1 MNAKTSP
8 SAVATLDFAAELPRL
23 QPSCAVSAPRKVPL
37 TIKLAYT
44 AFMAVLVPF
53 YWRDYG
59 PTNFLYFC
67 DVALFMTLAAVWL
80 ESSLLAS
87 VAAVGILMPQMI
99 WVLDFA
105 AHFLGLKLTGMTDYM
120 FDARRPLF
128 TRGLSLFHGWLPFLL
143 VFLVSRL
150 GYSTRALRIW
160 ACTGWSLMLVCFFFM
175 PAPGAVLAN
184 PKAPVNINYV
194 YGLSDA
200 AAQTWMPSWAWLSL
214 LMIGLPMIAW
224 LPTHLVLRR
233 FVREAPPG
241 RTAR

>member
-1 MNAKTSP
+1 MNAKTQP
-8 SAVATLDFAAELPRL
+8 PAVSALDFVAEPSRL
-23 QPSCAVSAPRKVPL
+23 QPSCTVSTARKVPL
-37 TIKLAYT
+37 AIKLAYT
-44 AFMAVLVPF
+44 AFMGVLVPF

-105 AHFLGLKLTGMTDYM
+105 AHFLGLKVTGMTDYM

-143 VFLVSRL
+143 VFLVARL

-200 AAQTWMPSWAWLSL
+200 TAQTWMPSWAWLSL
-214 LMIGLPMIAW
+214 LMIGLPTLVW
-224 LPTHLVLRR
+224 LPTHLVLRK
-233 FVREAPPG
+233 FVRKPSSG
-241 RTAR
+241 IKG